1 MAGGMP
7 DDQACGAGVHS
18 PGHYLLDIG
27 RRAGKE
33 ASLLT
38 FYAVQARYPG
48 WDETMTEAEY
58 LRVLDIARQVVNWA
72 EKMIRE

>member
-1 MAGGMP
+1 
-7 DDQACGAGVHS
+7 
-18 PGHYLLDIG
+18 
-27 RRAGKE
+27 
-33 ASLLT
+33 LT

-72 EKMIRE
+72 AKMIRE